1 MPEPATDLP
10 DLPGAIRARLA
21 AGFHRPTPQDEAI
34 LAVLD
39 LEPSPFC
46 SGDDPELYGLLTAG
60 WRTCHDAALLVLAR
74 ELEVVNP

>member
-1 MPEPATDLP
+1 MPEPATDSP

-39 LEPSPFC
+39 LDPPPLH
-46 SGDDPELYGLLTAG
+46 SGDDPALHELLTAG
-60 WRTCHDAALLVLAR
+60 WRTCHDAVLLVIAR
-74 ELEVVNP
+74 ELEVSP